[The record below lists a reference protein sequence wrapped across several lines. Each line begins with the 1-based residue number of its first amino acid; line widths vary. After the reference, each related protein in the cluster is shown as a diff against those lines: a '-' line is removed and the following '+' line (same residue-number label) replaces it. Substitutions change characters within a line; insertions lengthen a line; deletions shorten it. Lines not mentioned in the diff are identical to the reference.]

1 MKFLLSLL
9 AASSLVS
16 AALSPITVK
25 GNAFYDS
32 KTNKRFFIKGVD
44 YLPGGSS
51 DFSDPLL
58 DIDVC
63 KRDIEYFKDLGL
75 NSIRVY
81 SVDNSG
87 DHSECMKLLDEA
99 GIYLILDVNTP
110 KNSINRASPANSYNT
125 AYLQHVFATIDAF
138 KDYDNL
144 LGFFA
149 ANEVINDEN
158 TTSSA
163 PYVKAT
169 IRDMKAYIKAQ
180 SKRSIPV
187 GYSAAD
193 ISANRLQQAEY
204 FNCGSDE
211 ERLDMFGM
219 NDYSWCGKS
228 SFSLSGY
235 DKKVET
241 YSGYTKPMFL
251 SEFGCNE
258 ITPRPF
264 TEVEAIYSTDM
275 SSVFSGGL
283 VYEYS
288 EEDNKYGLVEIS
300 KSGEI
305 TKKTD
310 YNNLKSEL
318 AKVEMP
324 SGDAGASTK
333 TDASKCPAY
342 EAGVWEVDPDAAIPS
357 MPKRA
362 SAFLTDGAGKAL
374 GTNGPNTS
382 YGDEGDIADNQAAA
396 EKALTAK
403 TTSKAPSA
411 TASGSAAAASAV
423 SASASASA
431 SASGNAAAAIAPAP
445 LDFIVVA
452 PLAVLLSST
461 VFGALMVL

>member
-1 MKFLLSLL
+1 MLTSALLSL
-9 AASSLVS
+9 AVASTAVQ
-16 AALSPITVK
+16 ALNPITVK

-32 KTNKRFFIKGVD
+32 KTNDRFFIRGVD

-51 DFSDPLL
+51 DFIDPLL
-58 DIDVC
+58 DVDVC

-75 NSIRVY
+75 NAIRVY
-81 SVDNSG
+81 SIDNSG
-87 DHSECMKLLDEA
+87 DHSECMKLLNDA

-125 AYLQHVFATIDAF
+125 AYLQHVFATVDAF
-138 KDYDNL
+138 KDYDNT

-158 TTSSA
+158 TTNTA
-163 PYVKAT
+163 PYVKAV

-180 SKRSIPV
+180 SSRFIPV

-193 ISANRLQQAEY
+193 ISINRKQQAEY

-219 NDYSWCGKS
+219 NDYSWCGES

-235 DKKVET
+235 DKKVED

-251 SEFGCNE
+251 SEYGCNE
-258 ITPRPF
+258 ISPRPF
-264 TEVEAIYSTDM
+264 TEVGSIYSTDM

-300 KSGEI
+300 SDGKV
-305 TKKTD
+305 TTNQD
-310 YNNLKSEL
+310 YDNLKAEL
-318 AKVEMP
+318 AKAEDP
-324 SGDAGASTK
+324 SGDAGASTA
-333 TDASKCPAY
+333 TTAAECPAY
-342 EAGVWEVDPDAAIPS
+342 EAGVWEVEGTDIPS

-362 SAFLTDGAGKAL
+362 SVFLTSGAGKAL
-374 GTNGPNTS
+374 GTDGPNTS
-382 YGDEGDIADNQAAA
+382 YGDEGDIADNEAAA
-396 EKALTAK
+396 QSSLTA
-403 TTSKAPSA
+403 TGSR
-411 TASGSAAAASAV
+411 ASST
-423 SASASASA
+423 ASASA
-431 SASGNAAAAIAPAP
+431 ASGAASSSSAASGVRGSVPSGFSAVVMGPVA
-445 LDFIVVA
+445 FIV
-452 PLAVLLSST
+452 SSIILGSAL
-461 VFGALMVL
+461 VF